1 MKPSVVSQPWE
12 SPTSRARSLVMA
24 PASTVS
30 TQTRSSARAHLTG
43 KDDGVVVTAP
53 ILARVPDFAGLLKA
67 AEDEAATRAL
77 LNSRTTGRPVGAAD
91 WIQGLEAQM
100 GRERAAGRRGAKP
113 KATSP
118 DALGDGL
125 FPTVSP

>member
-1 MKPSVVSQPWE
+1 
-12 SPTSRARSLVMA
+12 MA
-24 PASTVS
+24 PASTGS

-43 KDDGVVVTAP
+43 KDDGVVDTAP

-91 WIQGLEAQM
+91 WIEGLEAT
-100 GRERAAGRRGAKP
+100 GGWKAGSQAEGDKSRC
-113 KATSP
+113 
-118 DALGDGL
+118 LG
-125 FPTVSP
+125 

>member
-12 SPTSRARSLVMA
+12 SPTSRARSLVME

-91 WIQGLEAQM
+91 WIEGLEAQT
-100 GRERAAGRRGAKP
+100 GRKLAAGRRGPKPGAK
-113 KATSP
+113 SQ
-118 DALGDGL
+118 DASSDDL
-125 FPTVSP
+125 FLTVSP

>member
-91 WIQGLEAQM
+91 WIEGLEAQT

-113 KATSP
+113 GAKSP
-118 DALGDGL
+118 DASSDDL
-125 FPTVSP
+125 FHTLSP

>member
-1 MKPSVVSQPWE
+1 
-12 SPTSRARSLVMA
+12 MA

-30 TQTRSSARAHLTG
+30 TQTRSSVRAHLTG

-91 WIQGLEAQM
+91 WIEGLEAQM

-113 KATSP
+113 KATSH

-125 FPTVSP
+125 FPIVSP

>member
-1 MKPSVVSQPWE
+1 MDERHLIAAARYLALNPVAAGMVK
-12 SPTSRARSLVMA
+12 RARDW
-24 PASTVS
+24 PW
-30 TQTRSSARAHLTG
+30 SSARAHLTG

-91 WIQGLEAQM
+91 WIEGLEAQM